1 MSHSERALPLED
13 LIRIERLQESSETN
27 DRGEVTMDPAA
38 DKRLHEAQL
47 VSTAIRKSWKVVSLA
62 PDAAIEV
69 ST

>member
-1 MSHSERALPLED
+1 MSHSEPALPLED

-27 DRGEVTMDPAA
+27 DTREVTLDPAA

-47 VSTAIRKSWKVVSLA
+47 VSTAIRKSWKVVPLA
-62 PDAAIEV
+62 SDAAIEV

>member
-1 MSHSERALPLED
+1 MSHSEPALPLED

-47 VSTAIRKSWKVVSLA
+47 VSTAIRKSWKVVPLA

>member
-13 LIRIERLQESSETN
+13 LIRIERLQVSSETN
-27 DRGEVTMDPAA
+27 DTREVTMDPAA

-47 VSTAIRKSWKVVSLA
+47 VPTAIRKFGKVVPLA